1 MENVNFR
8 SSVTIDDVQK
18 DKYLLFY
25 LGQNLY
31 AMEIRYIQE
40 LVHLGKIT
48 PVPGVPHHIK
58 GIINLRGQVVV
69 VETIHGKFGEQE
81 GTASSD
87 TCIVIMIRGEEQRGF
102 IVDKVVEVRAIPENH
117 IILPTEKQFVQ
128 TKRNI
133 RGVSILKGQM
143 SLIIDGEKL
152 LRD

>member
-1 MENVNFR
+1 MENVNNR
-8 SSVTIDDVQK
+8 RCVTRDDAQR

-40 LVHLGKIT
+40 LVHLQKIT

-69 VETIHGKFGEQE
+69 VETIHGKLSEEE
-81 GTASSD
+81 GAPSSE

-117 IILPTEKQFVQ
+117 IILPTENQFVQ

-133 RGVSILKGQM
+133 RGVGILKGQM